1 MCGWVW
7 VGGGDLESPSR
18 LPSVGSHAVPHLPT
32 PAPLCFKS
40 HRWSRLFVVVV
51 AQISSVTEVSLTTNQ
66 PVSAVAHRMG
76 LVGAAPVT
84 AGAPTVT
91 LNPMQVRPCLPGWV
105 GWE

>member
-1 MCGWVW
+1 MLYPTCPPRTSLLYVSS
-7 VGGGDLESPSR
+7 L
-18 LPSVGSHAVPHLPT
+18 VP
-32 PAPLCFKS
+32 
-40 HRWSRLFVVVV
+40 RLFVIVVT
-51 AQISSVTEVSLTTNQ
+51 QISSVTEVSLTTNQ